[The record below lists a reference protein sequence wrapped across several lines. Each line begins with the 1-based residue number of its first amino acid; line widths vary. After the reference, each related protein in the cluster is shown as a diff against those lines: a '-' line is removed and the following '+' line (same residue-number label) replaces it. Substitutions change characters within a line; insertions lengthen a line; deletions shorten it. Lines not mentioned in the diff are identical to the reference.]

1 MSSRLTPNVLSKKSA
16 VLHLKGENGKKR
28 WSEPRIILLSFL
40 AILLPGALLLTLPIF
55 SVSGLSFVDAL
66 FTATSAIS
74 VTGLGVVDTGQHFT
88 FSGQLML
95 MLLMQIGGLGQM
107 TLSAILLYMFGLR
120 LSLRQQSVTKEELGQ
135 GSTVN
140 LRRLVKHIIVF
151 SCCAELLGA
160 TILAFRFVPDLG
172 FWPGIFSAIFHAVS
186 AFNNAGFS
194 LFSNSMS
201 NYVGDPLVVFTIA
214 GLFIFGGLGF
224 TVISDLKG
232 NLSRGFRHLQLHSK
246 IMLIATPCLLLIGT
260 ILFWLL
266 EAHNPNTLGP
276 LSTSDQW
283 LAAFF
288 QSASARTAGFNSIDI
303 TQFSH
308 PALLVMMVLMMI
320 GAGSTS
326 TGGGIKVSTFVVA
339 MVATLS
345 FLRQRNKVVILKRS
359 VPWNTVTKCLAIIVV
374 SFIVLITAMFLL
386 MITEKA
392 PFSLVMFETISAFAT
407 VGLTAGL
414 TAELSETGKLIMV
427 AVMIIGRIGP
437 LTLAYMLAR
446 PKPTLLKYPEGRV
459 FAG

>member
-1 MSSRLTPNVLSKKSA
+1 MISFSKKSA

-28 WSEPRIILLSFL
+28 WSEPRIILFSFL
-40 AILLPGALLLTLPIF
+40 AILLPSALLLMLPIF
-55 SVSGLSFVDAL
+55 SVSGLSFIDAL

-74 VTGLGVVDTGQHFT
+74 VTGLGVVDTGDHFT
-88 FSGQLML
+88 FTGKLLL

-120 LSLRQQSVTKEELGQ
+120 LSLYQQSVTKEELGQ
-135 GSTVN
+135 GDSVN
-140 LRRLVKHIIVF
+140 LRKLVKHIIVF
-151 SCCAELLGA
+151 SCTAELCGA
-160 TILAFRFVPDLG
+160 ILLAFRFVPQLG
-172 FWPGIFSAIFHAVS
+172 WAEGIFSALFHAVS

-194 LFSNSMS
+194 LFSDSMMS
-201 NYVGDPLVVFTIA
+201 YVGDSLVIFTIA
-214 GLFIFGGLGF
+214 TLFIFGGLGF
-224 TVISDLKG
+224 TVISDLHG
-232 NLSRGFRHLQLHSK
+232 NLSRGFIHLQLHTQ

-260 ILFWLL
+260 LFFWLL
-266 EAHNPNTLGP
+266 ESNNPNTLAP
-276 LSTSDQW
+276 LSISGQW

-303 TQFSH
+303 SQFSH
-308 PALLVMMVLMMI
+308 PALLVMMVLMLI

-339 MVATLS
+339 MIATWA
-345 FLRQRNKVVILKRS
+345 FLRQRNKVVILKRT

-374 SFIVLITAMFLL
+374 SCFVLINAMFLL
-386 MITEKA
+386 MLTENA
-392 PFSLVMFETISAFAT
+392 SFESVMFETISAFAT

-414 TAELSETGKLIMV
+414 TAHLSEPGKIIMV
-427 AVMIIGRIGP
+427 VVMIIGRIGP

-446 PKPTLLKYPEGRV
+446 PKPTLLKYPDGNV